1 MVYICSL
8 NLSNTMSTTPNSE
21 EFYIKLKSQLE
32 DLTVFPALYLYK
44 FIVPTKDDDAKVSEV
59 TNKFD
64 NLGAIIKTRKS
75 KNGKYTSV
83 SIEVKMKSADAIIEK
98 YKQITVIEGIISL

>member
-8 NLSNTMSTTPNSE
+8 KLSNTMSTTPNPE
-21 EFYIKLKSQLE
+21 EFYIKLKAQLE
-32 DLTVFPALYLYK
+32 DLTVFPTLYLYK
-44 FIVPTKDDDAKVSEV
+44 FIVPTKDDDTKVLEV

-64 NLGAIIKTRKS
+64 NLGATIKTRKS

-83 SIEVKMKSADAIIEK
+83 SIEVKMKSADVIIEK
-98 YKQITVIEGIISL
+98 YKEITTIEGIISL